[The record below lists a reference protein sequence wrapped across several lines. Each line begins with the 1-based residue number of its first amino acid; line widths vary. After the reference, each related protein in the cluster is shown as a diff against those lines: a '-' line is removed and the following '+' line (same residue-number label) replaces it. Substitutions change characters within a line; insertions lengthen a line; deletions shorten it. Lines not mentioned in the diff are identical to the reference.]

1 MNWDTRQRAML
12 TAMGYRLPP
21 ASAPE
26 PGPPDATAT
35 SAESPPPSPRASASV
50 ASPPSAAV
58 LSPPPVHA
66 PVPSPASPSRWDE
79 LDADGL
85 RAAVASCR
93 ACSLCEQRKQPV
105 FGRGS
110 ERPRWLV
117 VLEPPDEADEA
128 GSETVA
134 TKLLANMLSAAG
146 LGTDEVFIT
155 PVVKCRPPRGRAA
168 TTPELAACLGV
179 LARQVA
185 LFQPDLVL
193 AMGRQA
199 VQAVTGRN
207 DPLGRMRGMTLSYGG
222 RPLVATYDPRYLL
235 RTPADKAGAW
245 EDLCLARS
253 LIRPLADDPA

>member
-1 MNWDTRQRAML
+1 MNWDARQRAML
-12 TAMGYRLPP
+12 EAMGYRVPAASAREPGLSDEAAPPAALPP
-21 ASAPE
+21 SS
-26 PGPPDATAT
+26 PPATAAAL
-35 SAESPPPSPRASASV
+35 SPSPARA
-50 ASPPSAAV
+50 PAA
-58 LSPPPVHA
+58 
-66 PVPSPASPSRWDE
+66 SPASPSRWDE

-85 RAAVASCR
+85 RAAVAGCR

-117 VLEPPDEADEA
+117 VVEPPDESDEA
-128 GSETVA
+128 GSETAA
-134 TKLLANMLSAAG
+134 TKLLANMLVAAG
-146 LGTDEVFIT
+146 LRPDEAFIT

-168 TTPELAACLGV
+168 TTEELAACQGV

-185 LFQPDLVL
+185 LFQPELVL

-207 DPLGRMRGMTLSYGG
+207 DPLGRMRGVTLSYGG

-235 RTPADKAGAW
+235 RAPADKAGAW

-253 LIRPLADDPA
+253 LNRPLADDPA

>member
-1 MNWDTRQRAML
+1 MNWDARQRAML
-12 TAMGYRLPP
+12 EAMGYRVPAAPALESPAVPPP
-21 ASAPE
+21 ANAAAMAPL
-26 PGPPDATAT
+26 PAATAAAQ
-35 SAESPPPSPRASASV
+35 SPSPAPAM
-50 ASPPSAAV
+50 AA
-58 LSPPPVHA
+58 
-66 PVPSPASPSRWDE
+66 SPASPSPWDE
-79 LDADGL
+79 LDAEGL
-85 RAAVASCR
+85 RAAVAGCR

-117 VLEPPDEADEA
+117 VVEPPDEADEA
-128 GSETVA
+128 GSETAA
-134 TKLLANMLSAAG
+134 TKLLANMLAAAG
-146 LGTDEVFIT
+146 LRPEEAFIT

-168 TTPELAACLGV
+168 ATSELAACQGV

-185 LFQPDLVL
+185 LFQPELVL

-207 DPLGRMRGMTLSYGG
+207 DPLGRMRGVTLSYGG

-235 RTPADKAGAW
+235 RAPADKAGAW

-253 LIRPLADDPA
+253 LNRPLADDPA